1 MDEKLLTRRDAIK
14 KAALA
19 GFLLPLAGA
28 APRTFA
34 ADTGV
39 PQAPSGAA
47 PGLNLGL
54 VGYSLRKSSID
65 QAIAI
70 MKDLRITS
78 ISVFKVHVPIQ
89 LSTPDVC
96 REMAQKFRDA
106 GLSIPATGV
115 VYLDKSEAVIRK
127 AFECGRAAG
136 LKTMTASYATPPDRD
151 ALLMTERF
159 VREYDIRLAFHN
171 HGPEDKIFPSPYD
184 VWDAVQPYDE
194 RLGLCI
200 DVGHSARAGVDPTEA
215 ILKCR
220 SRLYDV
226 HMKDTLSPAGDK
238 KDKGVGL
245 GFGRLD
251 IRAIMAALLEIRFKG
266 QVGLEYEIES
276 EDPVPGMA
284 QSYGYMRGMLA
295 ALAPDQRPA

>member
-171 HGPEDKIFPSPYD
+171 HGPEDKIFPSPLD
-184 VWDAVQPYDE
+184 VWNAVQPYDE

-200 DVGHSARAGVDPTEA
+200 DVGHSARAGTDPVEA
-215 ILKCR
+215 IMKCR

-226 HMKDTLSPAGDK
+226 HLKDTLAGAGDR
-238 KDKGVGL
+238 KDVPVEM

-251 IRAIMAALLEIRFKG
+251 TKGIIAALVRVGFAG
-266 QVGLEYEIES
+266 QAGLEDETDAA
-276 EDPVPGMA
+276 DPVPGVA
-284 QSYGYMRGMLA
+284 QSFGYMRGVLA
-295 ALAPDQRPA
+295 ATPPAAS